1 MTFWLILLGMTLA
14 TLAFL
19 ALPFLSRGRGERRG
33 DDVAVYKDQLA
44 EIDRDLAA
52 GRVAPEEAEASR
64 IEVSRRLLKAAER
77 DRQAEGDTPAIA
89 RGRRVASIGLTLL
102 VLPAVAAAFY
112 YRLGAPWEA
121 MPKPAVEARGE
132 TKGPNGMSLADM
144 IARVEQHVRDN
155 PEDGRSYEVLAPVYM
170 RIGRF
175 DDAVNAWR
183 RTIAL
188 LGDSAIRA
196 AGLGEA
202 LVGQAQGQVSAE
214 ARTVFDKAL
223 ALDGG
228 SVPARYYLALAALQ
242 DGKRDEARQKW
253 QAMLDGA
260 PPDAPWTAP
269 VRRALAETDPNAGKA
284 QELPQAQG
292 APGPSAGDVE
302 AAAKMDPADRN
313 AFIRSMVARL
323 AEKLKQDGADPE
335 GWARLV
341 RAYGVLG
348 EPARAE
354 EATAQ
359 ARKALAGDTEKL
371 GKFEDALKAPSGAP
385 R

>member
-44 EIDRDLAA
+44 EIDRDLTA
-52 GRVAPEEAEASR
+52 GRIPAEEAEASR

-77 DRQAEGDTPAIA
+77 DRQVEGDTPAVA
-89 RGRRVASIGLTLL
+89 RGRRIASIALTLL

-121 MPKPAVEARGE
+121 MPKPAVEAS
-132 TKGPNGMSLADM
+132 KGPNGMSLADM
-144 IARVEQHVRDN
+144 IAKVEQHVRDN
-155 PEDGRSYEVLAPVYM
+155 PEDGRSYDVLAPVYM

-175 DDAVNAWR
+175 EDAINAWR
-183 RTIAL
+183 RAIAL
-188 LGDSAIRA
+188 LGDSAIRE

-202 LVGQAQGQVSAE
+202 LVGQAQGEVSAE
-214 ARTVFDKAL
+214 ARAVFDKAL

-253 QAMLDGA
+253 KDMLASA
-260 PPDAPWTAP
+260 PADAPWTAP
-269 VRRALAETDPNAGKA
+269 VRRALAELDAQDAQAAPQGKA
-284 QELPQAQG
+284 
-292 APGPSAGDVE
+292 APGPSASDVE
-302 AAAKMDPADRN
+302 AAAKMDAGDRN

-323 AEKLKQDGADPE
+323 AEKLKQDKSDPE

-348 EPARAE
+348 EPAKAE
-354 EATAQ
+354 EATAE
-359 ARKALAGDTEKL
+359 ARKALGGDAEKSA
-371 GKFEDALKAPSGAP
+371 KFEDALKAPAGAP